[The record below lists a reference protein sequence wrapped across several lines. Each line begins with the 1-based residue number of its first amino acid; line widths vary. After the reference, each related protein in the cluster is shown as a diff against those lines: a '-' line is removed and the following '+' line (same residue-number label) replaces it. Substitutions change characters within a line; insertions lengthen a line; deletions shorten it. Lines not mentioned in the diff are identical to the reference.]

1 MATQIITRLLDDLDG
16 SEAAETVRFAYDGVE
31 YTIDL
36 SAKNAAKLRKALGP
50 YQEKGVRVTPAR
62 PRRLSS
68 RAEDTAAGRALIRT
82 WARRH
87 GGFSALGDRGRIPA
101 DVVAAYRAA
110 NG

>member
-1 MATQIITRLLDDLDG
+1 MAVQIIEKLLDDLDG
-16 SEAAETVRFAYDGVE
+16 GDADETIRFAYDGVE

-36 SAKNAAKLRKALGP
+36 SAKNAAKLRKVLGP

-68 RAEDTAAGRALIRT
+68 RPEDTVAGRALIRT

-87 GGFSALGDRGRIPA
+87 GGFADLGDRGRIPEK
-101 DVVAAYRAA
+101 VVAAYHSA
-110 NG
+110 NR